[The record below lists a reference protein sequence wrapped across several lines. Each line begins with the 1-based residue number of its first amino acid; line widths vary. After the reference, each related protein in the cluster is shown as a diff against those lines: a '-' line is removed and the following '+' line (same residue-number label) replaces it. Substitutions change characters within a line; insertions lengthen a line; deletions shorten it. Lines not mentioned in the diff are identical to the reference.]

1 MFPFQR
7 VVVGLDRSE
16 ADRDLVRYAAALAG
30 GSGARSFDFIHAIDD
45 AAVRPGAATTHQQA
59 LEQITQAVASWFESC
74 SSVTKSCHVMHGD
87 RVDRLLE
94 FVATQAADLLLI
106 GHRSGHLDRRSLSR
120 RLAMNAPCSLWMA
133 PRGSPPRFAR
143 ILAAID
149 FSPDSAAA
157 LDSAISLAESFGLSE
172 CQVVHVRTPSRSFSS
187 EDKAVDAGLQ
197 GFLDSRRNH
206 RVTLRGVVEKD
217 DDVPKAIQR
226 VAQRDG
232 ADLIVIGGRG
242 ANPSASILLGAE
254 AEHLLRETSIP
265 VLLAKPAGAQLDLLR
280 LLLDRDFPEPQPA
293 R

>member
-16 ADRDLVRYAAALAG
+16 ADRDLLRYAAALAG
-30 GSGARSFDFIHAIDD
+30 DAGAKSFDFVHAMDD
-45 AAVRPGAATTHQQA
+45 SAVRPGSATTHQQA
-59 LEQITQAVASWFESC
+59 LEHITQSVASWFESR
-74 SSVTKSCHVMHGD
+74 SAVTKACHVMHGD

-143 ILAAID
+143 ILAAVD

-157 LDSAISLAESFGLSE
+157 LDTAISLAKSLGLSE
-172 CQVVHVRTPSRSFSS
+172 CRVLHVRTPSRDFCAT
-187 EDKAVDAGLQ
+187 DKAAVAGLN
-197 GFLDSRRNH
+197 GFLDSRQNH
-206 RVTLRGVVEKD
+206 GIALRGMVEED
-217 DDVPKAIQR
+217 DEVSGAIHR
-226 VAQRDG
+226 VAQLDG
-232 ADLIVIGGRG
+232 VDLIVIGARG
-242 ANPSASILLGAE
+242 ANPSAAVLLGAE